1 MSQLVH
7 CIRQPVK
14 CIRYLLYRIRQ
25 LVNSWVPDYW
35 YTVFRYRRKFGRW
48 PNLRSPKTFSE
59 KVNYKKLY
67 CRDPLLTTLEDKYE
81 VRQYVRERIGD
92 EYLTKL
98 YLVTDNAEDIDF
110 AKLPDRFVIKATH
123 GCGWNII
130 VKDKS
135 GVDVLAVKQQ
145 MAQWLRLNYYNVG
158 REWSYKNIP
167 PRIIVEEFL
176 GDQSGKVPYDY
187 KLFCFNGVTRMIMV
201 VSDRFTKPKANYY
214 DRDWKKLDAKGRW
227 WDTFDS
233 PLPFPANHGRMI
245 AVAEALSAGLDF
257 LRVDLY
263 NTGDRIYFGEME
275 PYPANGF
282 QRWNPKEFDAVL
294 GTYWVGMANYKFG
307 IR

>member
-1 MSQLVH
+1 
-7 CIRQPVK
+7 
-14 CIRYLLYRIRQ
+14 
-25 LVNSWVPDYW
+25 
-35 YTVFRYRRKFGRW
+35 
-48 PNLRSPKTFSE
+48 
-59 KVNYKKLY
+59 
-67 CRDPLLTTLEDKYE
+67 
-81 VRQYVRERIGD
+81 
-92 EYLTKL
+92 
-98 YLVTDNAEDIDF
+98 
-110 AKLPDRFVIKATH
+110 
-123 GCGWNII
+123 
-130 VKDKS
+130 
-135 GVDVLAVKQQ
+135 
-145 MAQWLRLNYYNVG
+145 
-158 REWSYKNIP
+158 
-167 PRIIVEEFL
+167 
-176 GDQSGKVPYDY
+176 
-187 KLFCFNGVTRMIMV
+187 MIMV